1 MASFTLCV
9 VSLSLNQKT
18 LKKNLHGDL
27 IKFSIEEEEERV
39 TCVTCMLDDLGKG
52 AGWFRSMKLTSALLP
67 VGR

>member
-18 LKKNLHGDL
+18 LKNLHGDS
-27 IKFSIEEEEERV
+27 IKFSIEEEERV